1 MFSVFASPTR
11 TYVPGGRVDEIVY
24 QFVQASGA
32 HLDQHYDAHG
42 HCE

>member
-24 QFVQASGA
+24 QFVKATRRA
-32 HLDQHYDAHG
+32 P
-42 HCE
+42 